1 MTTGCVPASA
11 EAVEAGLL
19 PEDADDLLAPDYDPN
34 VSGFQRAK
42 GFVVPAEVVKM
53 ALEWREEAAK
63 A

>member
-1 MTTGCVPASA
+1 
-11 EAVEAGLL
+11 
-19 PEDADDLLAPDYDPN
+19 